1 LSSFHNDGKSCDRDR
16 NRRTSISNQGKS
28 QMILKMLP
36 SFALIACCL
45 LSGIPPKTFAQNTP
59 EIKEGIL
66 RKEVKAQVLER
77 KRTVTV
83 RRILEHFP
91 CTDCHEKLK
100 PFTKPFRGK
109 DLGEMTHEN
118 LTFQHMEEIR
128 ECTFCHSIID
138 PDRLHLLNGERITF
152 EQVPDLC
159 GQCHG
164 IRFNEWNMGLH
175 GEESGTWNGPRS
187 SLSCTECHRPRFP
200 RWKQKELRIFLV
212 SAFQKRVVIL
222 IKTLSRALLCS
233 AQLKQKSNSKRD
245 NFRKGTINA
254 IFAISRKK
262 SNSSPT
268 RRKPFTSTNGFPLD
282 TAKPNYLAT
291 IVTISIIQ
299 II

>member
-1 LSSFHNDGKSCDRDR
+1 MS
-16 NRRTSISNQGKS
+16 
-28 QMILKMLP
+28 P

-45 LSGIPPKTFAQNTP
+45 LLGIPPKAFAEDTP

-91 CTDCHEKLK
+91 CTECHEKLK
-100 PFTKPFRGK
+100 PFRGK
-109 DLGEMTHEN
+109 DPGETTHEN

-159 GQCHG
+159 SQCHG

-187 SLSCTECHRPRFP
+187 SLSCTECHRPHSPGFPKMEAKRAPNFP
-200 RWKQKELRIFLV
+200 RLGIPKE
-212 SAFQKRVVIL
+212 
-222 IKTLSRALLCS
+222 
-233 AQLKQKSNSKRD
+233 
-245 NFRKGTINA
+245 GEH
-254 IFAISRKK
+254 
-262 SNSSPT
+262 
-268 RRKPFTSTNGFPLD
+268 
-282 TAKPNYLAT
+282 
-291 IVTISIIQ
+291 
-299 II
+299 